1 MGVDFGDMNGDG
13 LPDIYVSNMTTP
25 RAGFESQEAFINT
38 GETGALARGKAPFV
52 DRSESLGLSRTGW
65 AWEARLADFDNDGV
79 LEALQTVGFMRGT
92 VNRWPEIQELA
103 LVNDL
108 MHPHVSLAWPTIR
121 RGDDVSGHQQNVFF
135 VRDGDHYVNI
145 ASAIDFGEDYVSRG
159 IALADV
165 DGDGDL
171 DLAISNLWG
180 PSTFYENQCSNCGG
194 FLGLHI
200 VRPAA
205 GAEGQGIVVRDGHPH
220 LGEHVRPAVGTA
232 VRVVR
237 GDGQILIGQVDGGGG
252 HTGKRSPDVL
262 LGLGTNRGEA
272 EVTLRFRL
280 PGSAVRTERLKLQ
293 PGWHTVVLGTKDGE
307 RKGL

>member
-1 MGVDFGDMNGDG
+1 
-13 LPDIYVSNMTTP
+13 
-25 RAGFESQEAFINT
+25 
-38 GETGALARGKAPFV
+38 V
-52 DRSESLGLSRTGW
+52 DRSESLGLARTGW

-92 VNRWPEIQELA
+92 VNRWPELQELA
-103 LVNDL
+103 MTND
-108 MHPHVSLAWPTIR
+108 VISDRVDLAWPSLR
-121 RGDDVSGHQQNVFF
+121 PGDEISGHQQNVFF
-135 VRDGDHYVNI
+135 VRDGDHYVNV
-145 ASAIDFGEDYVSRG
+145 ASAIGFAEDHMSRG

-180 PSTFYENQCSNCGG
+180 PSTFYENQCSNCGA

-205 GAEGQGIVVRDGHPH
+205 GEEGQGIVVRDGHPH

-237 GDGQILIGQVDGGGG
+237 GDGQVLIGQVDGGGG

-262 LGLGTNRGEA
+262 LGLGTNRGAA
-272 EVTLRFRL
+272 EVELKFRL
-280 PGSAVRTERLKLQ
+280 PGSGVRTERLRLQ
-293 PGWHTVVLGTKDGE
+293 PGWHTVVLGAKGGE
-307 RKGL
+307 RAGL